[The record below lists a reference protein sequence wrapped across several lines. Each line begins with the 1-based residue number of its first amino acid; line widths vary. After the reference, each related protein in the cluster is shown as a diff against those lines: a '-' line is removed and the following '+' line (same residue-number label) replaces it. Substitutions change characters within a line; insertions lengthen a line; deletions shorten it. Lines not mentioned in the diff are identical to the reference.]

1 MRASLIS
8 RLVWL
13 VALAVPVHAQVV
25 RQEIEKRESFANGHA
40 FGRSGPYERISG
52 KLYIE
57 VDPVLC
63 QNSALLK

>member
-25 RQEIEKRESFANGHA
+25 RQEIGCFRKQ
-40 FGRSGPYERISG
+40 
-52 KLYIE
+52 
-57 VDPVLC
+57 VLV
-63 QNSALLK
+63 AAT